1 MTELRSRSLTS
12 RSVKRSD
19 RSGSLCDNDDDD
31 DDDNGGDDDDDEE
44 TNTTRCCCPIDGVLR
59 LPIVL
64 IGRLPMIAD
73 YIMVMIVIVKMM
85 IAIFIMMIFM
95 MMLDRFPASPDSSR

>member
-19 RSGSLCDNDDDD
+19 RSGSLSDNDDDD
-31 DDDNGGDDDDDEE
+31 NDDNGGNDDDDEE

-64 IGRLPMIAD
+64 IGRLPTIAD

-85 IAIFIMMIFM
+85 IAIFM
-95 MMLDRFPASPDSSR
+95 MMLVIFMIMIAIL

>member
-19 RSGSLCDNDDDD
+19 RSGSLCDNDDD

-64 IGRLPMIAD
+64 IGRLPTIAD
-73 YIMVMIVIVKMM
+73 YIMVMIVNLKMM
-85 IAIFIMMIFM
+85 LVMIMIR
-95 MMLDRFPASPDSSR
+95 DCG

>member
-31 DDDNGGDDDDDEE
+31 DDDNGGDDDDDDDSDEE

-73 YIMVMIVIVKMM
+73 YIMVMIVNLKMM
-85 IAIFIMMIFM
+85 LVMIMIR
-95 MMLDRFPASPDSSR
+95 DCG

>member
-31 DDDNGGDDDDDEE
+31 DDDDNGGDDDDDGDDDEE
-44 TNTTRCCCPIDGVLR
+44 KNTTKCCCPIDGVLR

-64 IGRLPMIAD
+64 IGRLPTIAD

-85 IAIFIMMIFM
+85 IAIFM
-95 MMLDRFPASPDSSR
+95 MMLVIFMIMIAIL

>member
-19 RSGSLCDNDDDD
+19 RPGNLCDNDDDD
-31 DDDNGGDDDDDEE
+31 DDDNGGDDDDDDDSDEE

-64 IGRLPMIAD
+64 IGRLPKIAD
-73 YIMVMIVIVKMM
+73 YIMAMIVTG
-85 IAIFIMMIFM
+85 
-95 MMLDRFPASPDSSR
+95 